1 MIWFGVFEGELLVG
15 TAIDREYDSYFGG
28 VPLPICGVAGV
39 TVAAEHRG
47 QGILTPLFASLLRNA
62 KQRGALISTLFPS
75 ALRIY
80 RKFGSEA
87 IAEYVTVEVPS
98 TVLAAVRPGTMR
110 TRRATSADFD
120 GIRGVYDSWARQQN
134 GPLSREGVSFTATA
148 EDFISTFTGVTVA
161 VEADGTICGFVS
173 WSRGHGFGE
182 GGSIKVADL
191 LATSADAYRALLSV
205 IGSFASITALVKI
218 DTSGDD
224 LGRLFLPSIQWKVI
238 ESYPYML
245 TILDVPESLNRRT
258 YPSGMTATL
267 PFAVEGSFLAGN
279 DGGY

>member
-1 MIWFGVFEGELLVG
+1 M
-15 TAIDREYDSYFGG
+15 
-28 VPLPICGVAGV
+28 PLPICGVAGV

-80 RKFGSEA
+80 RKFGYEA

-148 EDFISTFTGVTVA
+148 EDFISSFTGVTVA

-191 LATSADAYRALLSV
+191 LATSADAYRGAAF
-205 IGSFASITALVKI
+205 G
-218 DTSGDD
+218 
-224 LGRLFLPSIQWKVI
+224 
-238 ESYPYML
+238 
-245 TILDVPESLNRRT
+245 NRQFREHHRV
-258 YPSGMTATL
+258 GQ
-267 PFAVEGSFLAGN
+267 
-279 DGGY
+279 DRHIWR